1 MIPLAGLAVFSGL
14 SLNLLLQFALGT
26 KDTAGDTKA
35 DVKKE
40 VPVIQICFLFISVIF
55 LWVIFNHIM
64 PVFWKGFSEYFLY
77 FPASALF
84 CLGLEFLCQ
93 KALPKLNLNSTGM
106 KKIFS
111 AYTAYDGLVPAA
123 LVITSLAA
131 DTFAGAFVLALF
143 FAIGNLLSMLIL
155 NEIRRRSAMEL
166 VPRYIRGS
174 PLTLISMGLLSLIF
188 TSAAGIFFKIL
199 EAF

>member
-26 KDTAGDTKA
+26 KDAAGDTKA
-35 DVKKE
+35 EIKKD
-40 VPVIQICFLFISVIF
+40 VPVIQMCFLFISVIF
-55 LWVIFNHIM
+55 LWIFFNHIM

-77 FPASALF
+77 FPVSALV
-84 CLGLEFLCQ
+84 CLGLEFLGQ
-93 KALPKLNLNSTGM
+93 KALQKLNLKSPGM

-111 AYTAYDGLVPAA
+111 SYTAYDGLVPAA
-123 LVITSLAA
+123 LIITSLAA
-131 DTFAGAFVLALF
+131 DTFGGAFVLALF
-143 FAIGNLLSMLIL
+143 FAVGNLLSMLIL
-155 NEIRRRSAMEL
+155 NEIRRRSTMEW
-166 VPRYIRGS
+166 VPRYLRGS

-188 TSAAGIFFKIL
+188 ASAAGILFKIL